1 MSMNKYIEEYI
12 EARKR
17 ELTKKESNEKEKLIK
32 KLFKDKGEKKEFKE
46 ENPKEYS
53 RDYPLYDNEQQKWY
67 RRSIGEVSDE
77 DYKELLKWIPEE
89 SEEQQIEEPKSKSI
103 SGWYYFA
110 IIFIIIGLIG
120 SVFAMAVGRD
130 AGIIAGVSIGISVLI
145 LCSQIILLC
154 KIERNTRTE

>member
-1 MSMNKYIEEYI
+1 MNKYIENYI
-12 EARKR
+12 EER
-17 ELTKKESNEKEKLIK
+17 KKELAAEALDEKQNLIK
-32 KLFKDKGEKKEFKE
+32 KMFRYQGEKEFNE

-53 RDYPLYDNEQQKWY
+53 RDYPLYDKQAGKWY
-67 RRSIGEVSDE
+67 RLNIGEVSDE
-77 DYKELLKWIPEE
+77 DYAELLKWMPKTDNTPT
-89 SEEQQIEEPKSKSI
+89 EPKRKSI

-120 SVFAMAVGRD
+120 SFFAMAVGGD

>member
-1 MSMNKYIEEYI
+1 MNKYIENYI
-12 EARKR
+12 EKRKKVLAA
-17 ELTKKESNEKEKLIK
+17 EALDEKQKLIK
-32 KLFKDKGEKKEFKE
+32 NFFKDQGEKEFKE
-46 ENPKEYS
+46 ENPEAYS
-53 RDYPLYDNEQQKWY
+53 RDYPLYDGQTKKWY
-67 RRSIGEVSDE
+67 RLNIGEVSDE
-77 DYKELLKWIPEE
+77 DYAELLKWIPKTDNTPT
-89 SEEQQIEEPKSKSI
+89 EPKRKSI

-120 SVFAMAVGRD
+120 SFFAMAAGGD

>member
-1 MSMNKYIEEYI
+1 MNKYIEEYI
-12 EARKR
+12 EERKQ
-17 ELTKKESNEKEKLIK
+17 ELKKDLIK
-32 KLFKDKGEKKEFKE
+32 RLFNDKGDVEFKE
-46 ENPKEYS
+46 DEGYS
-53 RDYPLYDNEQQKWY
+53 SDYPQYDSVQQKWF

-77 DYKELLKWIPEE
+77 DYKELLKWIPG
-89 SEEQQIEEPKSKSI
+89 SVNEPRQKPKRKSI

-120 SVFAMAVGRD
+120 SFFAMAAGGD

-145 LCSQIILLC
+145 LCPQIILLC

>member
-1 MSMNKYIEEYI
+1 MNKYIEEYI

-53 RDYPLYDNEQQKWY
+53 RNYLLYDNEQQKWY

-110 IIFIIIGLIG
+110 IIFYNICIWCYFG
-120 SVFAMAVGRD
+120 SKLCYFY
-130 AGIIAGVSIGISVLI
+130 SIYFDF
-145 LCSQIILLC
+145 
-154 KIERNTRTE
+154 TF